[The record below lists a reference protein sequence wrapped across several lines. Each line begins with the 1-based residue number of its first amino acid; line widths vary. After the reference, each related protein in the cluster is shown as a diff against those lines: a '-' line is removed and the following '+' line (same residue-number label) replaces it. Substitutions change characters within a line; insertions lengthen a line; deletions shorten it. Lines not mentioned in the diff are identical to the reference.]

1 MSWQKKGQES
11 PAEIENVIK
20 FTYCFKAPLALLS
33 LLPFKPVN
41 TTFQK
46 SLLWHTK
53 HFTAWEQSE
62 SGKKTEY
69 ISNRNEIIS
78 SVCEVAVKSQSKDE
92 ISVPV
97 ESAELAV
104 SRCEW
109 LN

>member
-1 MSWQKKGQES
+1 MSRLKKGQKS
-11 PAEIENVIK
+11 PAEIENLIK
-20 FTYCFKAPLALLS
+20 FTYSSEASLTPLQ
-33 LLPFKPVN
+33 FKPVN

-53 HFTAWEQSE
+53 HFPPGEQSDSE
-62 SGKKTEY
+62 KREY

-78 SVCEVAVKSQSKDE
+78 SICEVAVKSQSKDE

-97 ESAELAV
+97 ECSELAELAV
-104 SRCEW
+104 SRCER